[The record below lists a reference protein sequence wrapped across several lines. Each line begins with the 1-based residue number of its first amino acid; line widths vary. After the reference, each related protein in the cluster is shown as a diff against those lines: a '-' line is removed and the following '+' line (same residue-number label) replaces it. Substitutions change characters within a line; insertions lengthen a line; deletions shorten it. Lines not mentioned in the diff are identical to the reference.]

1 MNREEI
7 RMKLWFDAAATH
19 GPARADTVL
28 SYFDKRFPAESSDPL
43 RRIAELESALRTSL
57 HEKDRVLSNAELQE
71 KADEWPNGNA

>member
-7 RMKLWFDAAATH
+7 RMMLWCVAAANH
-19 GPARADTVL
+19 GFDRADTLV
-28 SYFDKRFPAESSDPL
+28 SHFDQRFPAESSDPL